1 MMATFVLEV
10 RTEEIPANALPGAR
24 RQLADGLERE
34 LNDAGFDRPDAR
46 TVSTSRRLIAVVP
59 DLPRRQPDRTER
71 LTGPPTR
78 IAYADDGTPTKAAEG
93 FAAKAGLAV
102 TELETEA
109 TDKGEY
115 LVASVR
121 HPGRPTEDLL
131 TEIVPRVLSA
141 MRFPKMM
148 RWGRGEYFFVRPVHG
163 LVALLDDRTLD
174 VECFGRTAG
183 RATVGHRVH
192 APGAIE
198 VPNADQL
205 DTLLADNDVLIDP
218 EHRRRMLEE
227 RAAEL
232 AAEVGCRVHRDDEL
246 VAEHVELVEY
256 PGLLRGA
263 IAAEHLELPRE
274 VVITTLRYH
283 QKCLVLEHPD
293 GELAPHF
300 LAVIDRRDDPEGL
313 VRQGNEW
320 VIGARLADARFFFD
334 DDRRRP
340 MAEIAQGLDR
350 LEFHRVLGSVAAK
363 ADRVGELAAALN
375 EVTDLGLDEDVLR
388 RAAHLV
394 KTDLLTNMVVEF
406 PELQGVMGGHYLRL
420 EGADNAVWTAA
431 RDHYRPSGFDGGL
444 PESELGRLLGV
455 ADRLD
460 TIVGL
465 FGVGEQPTGS
475 KDPLGLRRA
484 AQAVVKIVAE
494 AGWDL
499 DLEAAV
505 AAAVEAFDDRLEAD
519 LADTAESVGQFL
531 ADRVR
536 RYLTDVVGVGADA
549 ADAVMAAGWRDLP
562 ELVARARALDK
573 VRASER
579 IRALSLAF
587 KRVKNITEEATAT
600 EVDPARFEQDEE
612 RELDA
617 ASRTFADQLRECVEA
632 RRFDDAFA
640 AMGELAEVLDRFF
653 VEVLVMC
660 DDDRIRD
667 NRVALLTRLRN
678 EFMTLADLTRLQVD
692 GGNQ

>member
-1 MMATFVLEV
+1 MATFALEV

-24 RQLADGLERE
+24 RQLADGLARG
-34 LNDAGFDRPDAR
+34 LDDAGFAGL
-46 TVSTSRRLIAVVP
+46 TVLAMSTSRRLIAVVR
-59 DLPRRQPDRTER
+59 DLPERQADRTER
-71 LTGPPTR
+71 LTGPPIR
-78 IAYADDGTPTKAAEG
+78 IAYTEDGSPTKAAEG
-93 FAAKAGLAV
+93 FAAKAGVAV
-102 TELETEA
+102 ADLETET

-115 LVASVR
+115 LAATVC
-121 HPGRPTEDLL
+121 HPGRPTGDLL
-131 TEIVPRVLSA
+131 AEIVPTVLSA

-148 RWGRGEYFFVRPVHG
+148 RWGVGEYFFVRPVHG
-163 LVALLDDRTLD
+163 LVALLDDRILD
-174 VECFGRTAG
+174 LECFGRAAG
-183 RATVGHRVH
+183 RTTVGHRVH
-192 APGAIE
+192 APGPIE
-198 VPNADQL
+198 VSNADQL

-218 EHRRRMLEE
+218 EDRRRVLEE

-232 AAEVGCRVHRDDEL
+232 AAEVGCRVHRDVEL

-263 IAAEHLELPRE
+263 IAPEHLDLPRE

-300 LAVIDRRDDPEGL
+300 LAVIDRKDDPEGL

-334 DDRRRP
+334 EDRKRP
-340 MAEIAQGLDR
+340 MAELAKGLDR
-350 LEFHRVLGSVAAK
+350 LEFHRVLGSVGAK
-363 ADRVGELAAALN
+363 ADRTGELAAGLN
-375 EVTDLGLDEDVLR
+375 EALGLGLDEDELR

-420 EGADNAVWTAA
+420 EGADDAVWTAA

-444 PESELGRLLGV
+444 PESDLGRLLGV

-484 AQAVVKIVAE
+484 AQGVVKIVAE
-494 AGWDL
+494 AGWGL

-505 AAAVEAFDDRLEAD
+505 VAAVATFDGRLEA
-519 LADTAESVGQFL
+519 ADNDTVATVGQFL

-536 RYLTDVVGVGADA
+536 RYLTDVVGVDGDA
-549 ADAVMAAGWRDLP
+549 ADAVMATGWSDLP
-562 ELVARARALDK
+562 ELVARARALDA
-573 VRASER
+573 VRGSER
-579 IRALSLAF
+579 MRALSLAF
-587 KRVKNITEEATAT
+587 KRVKNITEEAVSG

-612 RELDA
+612 RELHDA
-617 ASRTFADQLRECVEA
+617 AEVFAGRLRECVDA

-660 DDDRIRD
+660 DDDRCRT

-678 EFMTLADLTRLQVD
+678 DFMTLADLSRLQVD